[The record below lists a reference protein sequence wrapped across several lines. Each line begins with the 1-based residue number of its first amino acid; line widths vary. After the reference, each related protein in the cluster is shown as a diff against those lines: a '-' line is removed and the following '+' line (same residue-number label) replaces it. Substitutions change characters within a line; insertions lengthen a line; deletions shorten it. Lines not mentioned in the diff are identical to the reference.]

1 MKHLK
6 QRLQREYEQQLD
18 DEKGAFAMENQ
29 KMMQNM
35 DGGNFNGMDFLY

>member
-29 KMMQNM
+29 KMMQNIKRLSLQ
-35 DGGNFNGMDFLY
+35 NELL